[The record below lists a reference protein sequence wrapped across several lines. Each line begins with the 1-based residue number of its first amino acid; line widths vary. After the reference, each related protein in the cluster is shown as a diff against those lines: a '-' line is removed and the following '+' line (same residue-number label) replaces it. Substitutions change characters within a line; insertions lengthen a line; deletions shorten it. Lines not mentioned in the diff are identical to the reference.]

1 MSRIHGKVR
10 VPVEK
15 PHDLKRPERWWIR
28 GKRWVCAKM
37 TSRISL
43 QESKRGWS
51 VSDRLKGL
59 HWNIHCI
66 FIAYTFTDA
75 DIHKCLSF
83 MAMHV
88 LFQFPGKGEVV
99 APSMVSSELV
109 GQESA
114 FTRCKLLAAWETA
127 EDEGGVGRWREGGEV
142 EGRRR
147 SGTKEPK
154 AKAIERPSRVV
165 LGARWWEAKHSASG
179 SGFCPVSQ
187 HSNFVQTERRCKND
201 APEKGWNSCSLDDMS
216 NKSGSVLKAFVL

>member
-66 FIAYTFTDA
+66 HFHRCLHTQMPVLYGDA
-75 DIHKCLSF
+75 CLVPVPRKGRGSCRSF
-83 MAMHV
+83 PWF
-88 LFQFPGKGEVV
+88 L
-99 APSMVSSELV
+99 PS
-109 GQESA
+109 
-114 FTRCKLLAAWETA
+114 LLARKAHSLDANSSQLGRQLKTRAGWEDGGKVERWR
-127 EDEGGVGRWREGGEV
+127 EDEGAE
-142 EGRRR
+142 RR
-147 SGTKEPK
+147 SQRQK
-154 AKAIERPSRVV
+154 R
-165 LGARWWEAKHSASG
+165 
-179 SGFCPVSQ
+179 
-187 HSNFVQTERRCKND
+187 
-201 APEKGWNSCSLDDMS
+201 
-216 NKSGSVLKAFVL
+216 